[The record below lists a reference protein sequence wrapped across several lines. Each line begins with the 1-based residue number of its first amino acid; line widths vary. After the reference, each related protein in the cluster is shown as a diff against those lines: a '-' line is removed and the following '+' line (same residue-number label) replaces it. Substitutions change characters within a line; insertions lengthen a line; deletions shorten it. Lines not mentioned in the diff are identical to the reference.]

1 MRAKTLA
8 VVLLII
14 ILVAALG
21 IWNMMKK
28 EAKQVEIMLSGSRVG
43 TCIIYSDYSY
53 QITCNDPT
61 LKAQIKQVFD
71 QILTEDK
78 ALLKYEEMEGD
89 VLIMKG
95 DYLSRKDKNF
105 VYALLNTAADRI
117 NAILKD
123 GYFSFEIKH

>member
-1 MRAKTLA
+1 
-8 VVLLII
+8 
-14 ILVAALG
+14 
-21 IWNMMKK
+21 
-28 EAKQVEIMLSGSRVG
+28 MLSRSRMG

-53 QITCNDPT
+53 RITCNDPT

-71 QILTEDK
+71 QILTEDH

-95 DYLSRKDKNF
+95 EYLSHKDKDF

-117 NAILKD
+117 NAIRKD
-123 GYFSFEIKH
+123 GYFSFETKY